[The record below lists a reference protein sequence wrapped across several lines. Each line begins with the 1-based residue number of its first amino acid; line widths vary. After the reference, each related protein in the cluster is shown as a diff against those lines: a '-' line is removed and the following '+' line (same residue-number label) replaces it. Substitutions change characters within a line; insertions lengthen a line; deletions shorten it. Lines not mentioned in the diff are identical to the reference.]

1 MGEQAEGRGT
11 LLAEIPRMIL
21 IPLILACMVPGM
33 VLALTGA
40 AWCWGWSVVMRW
52 VAE

>member
-1 MGEQAEGRGT
+1 MAERTAGRGT
-11 LLAEIPRMIL
+11 WAAEVPRTVL
-21 IPLILACMVPGM
+21 IPVILACMVPGM